1 MGVGG
6 VTDRRACLCSSS
18 SWHQMSLCIRDAQN
32 PGKALQVMELWV
44 I

>member
-6 VTDRRACLCSSS
+6 VTDHKVYLCNSS
-18 SWHQMSLCIRDAQN
+18 SWHQMSLCIRGAQN

-44 I
+44 M